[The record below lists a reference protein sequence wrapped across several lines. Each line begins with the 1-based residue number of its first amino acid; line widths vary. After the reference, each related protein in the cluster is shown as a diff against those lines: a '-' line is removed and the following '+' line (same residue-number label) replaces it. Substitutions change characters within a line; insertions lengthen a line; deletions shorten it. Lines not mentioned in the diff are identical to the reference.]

1 MKLIVISL
9 TQKIYNPPH
18 IKKEE
23 ILEKIQS
30 ELKKIGV
37 DNIVIEN
44 GELEFKVKALNN
56 SLSGTVLKYM
66 DGGVFAFDE
75 QTNTLKYKYQVTKF
89 YLLALFMAIP
99 AFFVV
104 PYIIMP
110 IIGTIWL
117 LGVGTIYFYIS
128 NNFFLGRLLGK
139 IGIL

>member
-1 MKLIVISL
+1 
-9 TQKIYNPPH
+9 
-18 IKKEE
+18 
-23 ILEKIQS
+23 
-30 ELKKIGV
+30 
-37 DNIVIEN
+37 
-44 GELEFKVKALNN
+44 
-56 SLSGTVLKYM
+56 M